1 VKKLFK
7 LLADE
12 DCQNRNADRAMIGIP
27 VDCAGLS
34 RPIYILALFC
44 QGYNRQGKSKENQAF
59 SWIVSARAWPDLAR
73 FGWIWLDL
81 DRAWLSC
88 NMYNMQIAMSA
99 AADPAGLIEEA
110 GA

>member
-44 QGYNRQGKSKENQAF
+44 QGYNRQGKSKENPRKTKRF
-59 SWIVSARAWPDLAR
+59 LGLSLPGLGPIWPDLAG
-73 FGWIWLDL
+73 FG
-81 DRAWLSC
+81 
-88 NMYNMQIAMSA
+88 
-99 AADPAGLIEEA
+99 
-110 GA
+110 